1 MGPSPSAEP
10 GLGLSLQGEA
20 LGHREAQPW
29 SKQSSHSSADGQQR
43 DANNLELLTHVLVTA
58 SPFADVSFQKM
69 TWA

>member
-43 DANNLELLTHVLVTA
+43 DANNLELLTHVLV
-58 SPFADVSFQKM
+58 
-69 TWA
+69 